1 MTVWVKYNVLNVVV
15 QKTVI
20 MIAVEIDQNQNDLAK
35 LKSQFRQGGMSTPR
49 TEHHVRHESKR
60 HPYKVQ

>member
-35 LKSQFRQGGMSTPR
+35 LNPIRPSTFYGIIFDPNL
-49 TEHHVRHESKR
+49 
-60 HPYKVQ
+60 P